1 MDNSICDGVVG
12 RDFYVNP
19 STGQKKCCQPLC
31 DRNEKACVNRCP
43 SFIHS
48 TTEVLTTLSPAAFV
62 ENEGISTELVIIL
75 IVSLSVLIIALS
87 LCVAWK
93 HKEIY
98 KFITNLWGEIRTT
111 TPGVPPSDSNQEEI
125 CLINI
130 DPLPLNPGAPGF
142 DPSVSVAGPLTPE
155 NDPGTEDSH
164 DTDITD
170 TASVNNDHAST
181 NLGRPGVTKD
191 VDSLQNDEAVARE
204 YQSEEDGISA
214 NAKRNKDNEQ
224 TRVKKQVGMQLGGT
238 KPLDGED
245 EVTYTDTDQPGR
257 SSTTL
262 GSSSEKTLQTNQSTN
277 QFPEYSCPLSN
288 KNNPVSTH
296 SNETGLAHSTMT
308 EEQRRR
314 DTNPPS
320 DTSTVA
326 QDTEDG
332 FKQTENV
339 LNGQTPFSNVIS

>member
-1 MDNSICDGVVG
+1 HGI
-12 RDFYVNP
+12 
-19 STGQKKCCQPLC
+19 PLY
-31 DRNEKACVNRCP
+31 DDPLFSA
-43 SFIHS
+43 FIHS

-75 IVSLSVLIIALS
+75 IVSL
-87 LCVAWK
+87 
-93 HKEIY
+93 
-98 KFITNLWGEIRTT
+98 
-111 TPGVPPSDSNQEEI
+111 
-125 CLINI
+125 
-130 DPLPLNPGAPGF
+130 
-142 DPSVSVAGPLTPE
+142 
-155 NDPGTEDSH
+155 
-164 DTDITD
+164 
-170 TASVNNDHAST
+170 NDHAST